1 MTNKKFK
8 KAAMALALTACV
20 AATPLA
26 ANAETPDNAADV
38 QAPAAVD
45 HTEADTQEAPEA
57 ELPVAEE
64 PEAQPAAE
72 AAAQPAAP
80 EATPIAVE
88 LPTAEET
95 PEDEETPEEKEET
108 PVEVTPTEDAVVE
121 KETPAKVAPAPAA
134 AKANADIPMEDP
146 DADILIEDPDADIA
160 TMDGAENAVS
170 DEHEAKIGDTSYGTL
185 DEALKNAQVGNEVV
199 LQKDHKGNIKITEWI
214 KLNLN
219 GKKIEGN
226 VDVDLSG
233 KKDDAATT
241 QDGET
246 AANKNTVE
254 ITGGTITGATDSGV
268 TIKDAGDTNVLL
280 KDLTIED
287 NKGTQGGGVHIE
299 NSQNVTIDH
308 CIIRDNKTTEVSPNN
323 NASVDIGA
331 GGGVF
336 VSSNSHVTIQNDS
349 TIQNNTGTR
358 GGGVYAEY
366 STVEVKKSTIQG
378 NIATDD
384 IIVTVDGKDIN
395 ENLGDGGGVYT
406 THSTV
411 HVSNSTIQKNTAHGL
426 GGGGIC
432 ARDSSLDV
440 KDSSISHNTAN
451 HGGGLD
457 LTDCS
462 NATLESTSIENNSA
476 TGFGG
481 GVRAYDCGVIT
492 AKNCSI
498 SNNHAKLEGGGL
510 DLSDCDN
517 ATLENA
523 SIKNN
528 STSGLNDHEFGGGG
542 GVYASNVTL
551 KVINSDV
558 SDNTAT
564 SQGGGLSLYDSKL
577 TAKGNTIANNEAR
590 DGGGIVLNT
599 SSADLEGNTITG
611 NKATEVG
618 GGVYAYVR
626 SGKGNAV
633 LTLKGNTITKNEA
646 DLIGGGVHIENSQD
660 VTIDHC
666 IIRDNKTTEVSKNG
680 SDVSVGAGGGVF
692 VSNNSNVT
700 ITDSEIRNNTGT
712 RGGGIYVDNSI
723 VEVEDSTIDN
733 NTANDVPSDSPT
745 SNKGVGGGIYSFDST
760 LTVTDST
767 ISNNTAKGHNG
778 IFKYNSSGRL
788 SSAGF
793 GKGGGGICAVGKKS
807 DVTLDGV
814 TVTGN
819 KAIYSDSSNNGVGGG
834 INAQGG
840 KLTVTDS
847 STISNNNARG
857 NGGGIAS
864 EEGNV
869 LNVSDSTVQGNT
881 GNNGGGI
888 HFGERNEKTAP
899 TTATI
904 TDTKILDNESIG
916 SQGGGVYV
924 ATKSTA
930 ILKDCTVAGNKT
942 TSMGGGICG
951 SLASITLDNVQ
962 VENNKA
968 TSASGMGGGV
978 FLQGIAVP
986 GSLTL
991 QNGSIIRNNTASSMG
1006 GGLFLYGNVGLKS
1019 ENSEISGNKALYG
1032 AGIAASQYLANFA
1045 SPKLEL
1051 VDTKV
1056 NNNGDASTVMGGGI
1070 YAASGVTVTS
1080 KNTKFLGNTA
1090 NTAGG
1095 ILLYLNS
1102 SADLNNSEVSSN
1114 TATGNGGGVY
1124 VYDATCSLTAS
1135 NGTVFRENTAASG
1148 GAIQN
1153 GGTLTVE
1160 DGVIISGNTATEFGG
1175 GILNNGVL
1183 TLKKGT
1189 SLVENSAGLYGG
1201 GLCSSGT
1208 VEVESGAKLYN
1219 NHAAQA
1225 GDDVYLFGKGS
1236 TLTLTKVGDDWM
1248 LDDCGHKINGWFADL
1263 LDARWDADGKQ
1274 EHVINLK
1281 DYKADGLTIVENEDG
1296 SYTITILDENA
1307 TLALKAAHNV
1317 TPKPTPDPDPEPT
1330 PDPDT
1335 PDTPVSPEGPTT
1347 PPVQDATPDEAETPV
1362 TPENPANPSVQDATP
1377 DAVAALPKTGVNWF
1391 TALAMALS
1399 GMALMA
1405 AGAFTSLFAKSKH

>member
-1 MTNKKFK
+1 MVSFVCRTKGANLMTNKKFK

-26 ANAETPDNAADV
+26 ANAETPENAADV

-57 ELPVAEE
+57 ELPAEEE

-95 PEDEETPEEKEET
+95 PEDEEAPEEKEET

-121 KETPAKVAPAPAA
+121 KETPAKVAPAPA
-134 AKANADIPMEDP
+134 KADVDNP
-146 DADILIEDPDADIA
+146 IEDPDADIA
-160 TMDGAENAVS
+160 TMDGVENAVS
-170 DEHEAKIGDTSYGTL
+170 DEYEAKIGETSYGTL
-185 DEALKNAQVGNEVV
+185 QGAIDSAKEDDEVV
-199 LQKDHKGNIKITEWI
+199 LQKDHKGNIKIAEWI

-241 QDGET
+241 QDGEE
-246 AANKNTVE
+246 AVKKVE
-254 ITGGTITGATDSGV
+254 ITNGTITGSTTSGV
-268 TIKDAGDTNVLL
+268 TIKDAEDTNVLL

-287 NKGTQGGGVHIE
+287 NTGKKGGGVHIE

-308 CIIRDNKTTEVSPNN
+308 CTIQNNKSIGQGMNGTDVSL
-323 NASVDIGA
+323 GA

-336 VSSNSHVTIQNDS
+336 VSDNSHVTITDS
-349 TIQNNTGTR
+349 KILDNTGTR
-358 GGGVYAEY
+358 GGGVY
-366 STVEVKKSTIQG
+366 
-378 NIATDD
+378 
-384 IIVTVDGKDIN
+384 
-395 ENLGDGGGVYT
+395 
-406 THSTV
+406 
-411 HVSNSTIQKNTAHGL
+411 
-426 GGGGIC
+426 
-432 ARDSSLDV
+432 
-440 KDSSISHNTAN
+440 
-451 HGGGLD
+451 
-457 LTDCS
+457 
-462 NATLESTSIENNSA
+462 
-476 TGFGG
+476 
-481 GVRAYDCGVIT
+481 
-492 AKNCSI
+492 
-498 SNNHAKLEGGGL
+498 
-510 DLSDCDN
+510 
-517 ATLENA
+517 
-523 SIKNN
+523 
-528 STSGLNDHEFGGGG
+528 
-542 GVYASNVTL
+542 
-551 KVINSDV
+551 
-558 SDNTAT
+558 
-564 SQGGGLSLYDSKL
+564 
-577 TAKGNTIANNEAR
+577 
-590 DGGGIVLNT
+590 
-599 SSADLEGNTITG
+599 
-611 NKATEVG
+611 
-618 GGVYAYVR
+618 
-626 SGKGNAV
+626 
-633 LTLKGNTITKNEA
+633 
-646 DLIGGGVHIENSQD
+646 
-660 VTIDHC
+660 
-666 IIRDNKTTEVSKNG
+666 
-680 SDVSVGAGGGVF
+680 
-692 VSNNSNVT
+692 
-700 ITDSEIRNNTGT
+700 
-712 RGGGIYVDNSI
+712 VDNST

-733 NTANDVPSDSPT
+733 NTADDVPSDAPD
-745 SNKGVGGGIYSFDST
+745 SNRGVGGGIYSFDST

-916 SQGGGVYV
+916 SQGGGVCV

-942 TSMGGGICG
+942 TSMGGGIFG
-951 SLASITLDNVQ
+951 TLASITLDNVQ

-978 FLQGIAVP
+978 FLQGLAVP

-991 QNGSIIRNNTASSMG
+991 QNGSVIRNNTASSMG

-1095 ILLYLNS
+1095 ILLWLNS
-1102 SADLNNSEVSSN
+1102 SADLDNSEVSGN
-1114 TATGNGGGVY
+1114 KATGNGGGVY

-1135 NGTVFRENTAASG
+1135 NGTVFRENSASNGGGIFSFGGTVTAEDSTFEKNTAVKNG
-1148 GAIQN
+1148 GAIAATQN
-1153 GGTLTVE
+1153 SSLTVRNSKVLENTSGDKAGGILAEKSTLEVTDSIIDGNRASLGGGLYIADIDAPGETKE
-1160 DGVIISGNTATEFGG
+1160 DKPEHTITRTEITNNTADGMGIGGGIYLGAQKLTITDSKLTGNNTISKNGQTQGGAIVAYSPGDFTLDNTLIQGNTADVGGGIHVLSTDDRDSHIILCNNTRITGNVANQFGG
-1175 GILNNGVL
+1175 GIFLDNMNNPAVL
-1183 TLKKGT
+1183 ELVNASVDNNTANVACGIGNYGSIVVLKDGAV
-1189 SLVENSAGLYGG
+1189 LENNTAKQYGG
-1201 GLCSSGT
+1201 GLYNRGKVT
-1208 VEVESGAKLYN
+1208 VESGATVMNNTASTYGGGLYNKGEAIVESGAKLYN

-1225 GDDVYLFGKGS
+1225 GDDIYLVGKNS

-1281 DYKADGLTIVENEDG
+1281 DYAADGLTIVENEDG

-1317 TPKPTPDPDPEPT
+1317 IPKPTPDPDPEPT
-1330 PDPDT
+1330 PNPEPTPDPDEPDT
-1335 PDTPVSPEGPTT
+1335 PDTPETPENPPVQDATPDEPTETPVTPENPET
-1347 PPVQDATPDEAETPV
+1347 PPVQDATPDST
-1362 TPENPANPSVQDATP
+1362 
-1377 DAVAALPKTGVNWF
+1377 VAALPKTGVNWF

-1399 GMALMA
+1399 GMALTV